1 MQEPHLLELCDAKN
15 TILLVIDL
23 QGKLYE
29 MAFNSDQLGEL
40 VPKVMRLADLFTVPI
55 VMTEQYPKGLGHT
68 APAIKAVYD
77 ELATDKHLLEK
88 SFFGCC
94 GEPGFNELVRE
105 LTSGVRDRATGWSD
119 PDRPVE
125 IVVLGIETH
134 VCVQQTVLELLKRG
148 YRVVV
153 LEDCTGCRSEASHRI
168 AIERFRQSGAI
179 ISSYESVAFEWA
191 RTKDNERFK
200 QMSTIIK
207 G

>member
-1 MQEPHLLELCDAKN
+1 
-15 TILLVIDL
+15 VIDL

-29 MAFNSDQLGEL
+29 MAFNSDQLKEL
-40 VPKVMRLADLFTVPI
+40 VPKVMRLADLFAVPM

-68 APAIKAVYD
+68 APSIRALYD
-77 ELATDKHLLEK
+77 EISTEKHLLEK

-94 GEPGFNELVRE
+94 GEPGFNELIRT
-105 LTSGVRDRATGWSD
+105 LTSSVQDARTEWSD
-119 PDRPVE
+119 PDRPLE
-125 IVVLGIETH
+125 ILVLGIETH

-168 AIERFRQSGAI
+168 AIERFRQCGAI

-191 RTKDNERFK
+191 RTKDDERFK
-200 QMSTIIK
+200 QMSAIIK